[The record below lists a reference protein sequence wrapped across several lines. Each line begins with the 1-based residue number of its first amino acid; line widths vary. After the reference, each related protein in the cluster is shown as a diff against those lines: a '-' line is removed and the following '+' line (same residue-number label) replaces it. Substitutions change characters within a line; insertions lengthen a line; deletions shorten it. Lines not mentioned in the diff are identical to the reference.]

1 MIIIPTYSPSA
12 VRSCFH
18 GDEEEVGEE
27 EEEVGEE
34 EEEEE
39 AQIPSLCI
47 YSLTHHQ
54 DWRDYYP
61 ALSIKTSLNHKAS
74 ALLRL
79 FQCVCA
85 CACVCV
91 QLLYSGITAVIT

>member
-27 EEEVGEE
+27 EEEVGE

-74 ALLRL
+74 ALLML